1 MTDVTSHH
9 ETPARLEHETTDV
22 SAPGILLFIGALGAL
37 IVLISGGLWLMFNK
51 LSAEQ
56 ALLKRSRFPL
66 AVADRG
72 RQLEDR
78 LPPQPRLE
86 GLDPDSLIHS
96 GVAGWPS
103 QGPAQRERNEVA
115 LSKYGWVDAKAG
127 VAQIP
132 IDRAIELLAG
142 KLACSE
148 RCGGHRAR
156 SREGQAVRFK
166 RLGGVC
172 GSGEFPRLRV
182 GLTNRWVCCMM
193 VVIACVGS
201 AAAQGPAVYGPANVK
216 LGQVVDQSKLPE
228 GLDGVGIEQRLDQAV
243 PPDLTFVDDTGKQVR
258 LGDYF
263 GSRPVILVLAYF
275 RCPMLCTQVLNG
287 VSDRLRYVRL
297 EPGKDFEIVCV
308 SFDPSDTP
316 AMAAAKKASYI
327 EHYNRPEAAGAWH
340 FLTGDQKSID
350 QLTQAVGFNYR
361 FDPNKSQF
369 AHGSTV
375 MLVTPSGRL
384 SRYFMGLAYSA
395 RDLQL
400 GLIEASHGQIG
411 SPVQQMMLY
420 CFSFDG
426 ASGKYT
432 LSILNLVRAGG
443 AITVFLLCCTFFVA
457 WRRTRQHPAGAPSTA
472 T

>member
-1 MTDVTSHH
+1 M
-9 ETPARLEHETTDV
+9 
-22 SAPGILLFIGALGAL
+22 
-37 IVLISGGLWLMFNK
+37 
-51 LSAEQ
+51 
-56 ALLKRSRFPL
+56 RF
-66 AVADRG
+66 R
-72 RQLEDR
+72 
-78 LPPQPRLE
+78 
-86 GLDPDSLIHS
+86 H
-96 GVAGWPS
+96 
-103 QGPAQRERNEVA
+103 
-115 LSKYGWVDAKAG
+115 
-127 VAQIP
+127 
-132 IDRAIELLAG
+132 
-142 KLACSE
+142 
-148 RCGGHRAR
+148 
-156 SREGQAVRFK
+156 
-166 RLGGVC
+166 GVC
-172 GSGEFPRLRV
+172 PCVYEAFTRFHARH
-182 GLTNRWVCCMM
+182 TNRWLIGLFVASA
-193 VVIACVGS
+193 IAGHV
-201 AAAQGPAVYGPANVK
+201 AAQGPAVYGPANVK

-287 VSDRLRYVRL
+287 VADRLRYVRL

-316 AMAAAKKASYI
+316 VMAAAKKASYI
-327 EHYNRPEAAGAWH
+327 EHYNRPEAADAWH

-350 QLTQAVGFNYR
+350 QLTRAVGFNYR
-361 FDPNKSQF
+361 FDPQKSQF

-411 SPVQQMMLY
+411 SPVQQIMLY

-432 LSILNLVRAGG
+432 LSIINLVRAGG

-457 WRRTRQHPAGAPSTA
+457 WRRSRHHQTGAPTTA